1 MEKKKKKNMLL
12 IILKVLAK
20 RIRLSTLLLL
30 AITAASTSFA
40 WFVYATKIST
50 GISAHIETWDIMF
63 TSHDNSISEYIY
75 FTIPNL
81 YPGMADFSDSV
92 SAVNLGEVN
101 ATVTYEIVSVKI
113 LGVNYYINGTTLTSD
128 MMVNKLAN
136 DFPFKITFDL
146 SNSVA
151 SSSYGMSTFTVS
163 AEWDYESGDD
173 ATDTYWGNQAY
184 NFVNNNPGAACIEI
198 NVKIMATQQL

>member
-81 YPGMADFSDSV
+81 YPGMADVSDSV
-92 SAVNLGEVN
+92 SAVN
-101 ATVTYEIVSVKI
+101 
-113 LGVNYYINGTTLTSD
+113 
-128 MMVNKLAN
+128 
-136 DFPFKITFDL
+136 
-146 SNSVA
+146 
-151 SSSYGMSTFTVS
+151 
-163 AEWDYESGDD
+163 
-173 ATDTYWGNQAY
+173 
-184 NFVNNNPGAACIEI
+184 
-198 NVKIMATQQL
+198 